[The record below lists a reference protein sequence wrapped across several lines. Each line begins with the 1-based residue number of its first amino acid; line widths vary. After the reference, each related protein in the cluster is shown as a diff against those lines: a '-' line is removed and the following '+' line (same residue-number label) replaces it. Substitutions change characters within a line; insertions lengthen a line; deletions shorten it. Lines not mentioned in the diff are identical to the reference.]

1 VSGHIVELVRSKEG
15 LDRRRTRRRVSR
27 TFTRLYLDSHIRK
40 QLLTIVRRLRVDALG
55 TDERAKEL
63 DAIIRRLETRAGEL
77 RGWAG
82 LRSLVAKLPG
92 LSAVVPAIAGVTW
105 GVVSGAGVPSELQVA
120 RTPIVVIAVIALIAL
135 FGVWL
140 PSVNLGFV
148 VKRALLAG
156 GSLPNE
162 RVYLTEESTLVWGE
176 GNVAWMGFPPVNV
189 YRLEDQAAAALG
201 FRKRREPPLDLI
213 LQTVAGGY
221 LMAGILLANLA
232 LFLGQLNWSWGW
244 GLLWSVTL
252 ALVISFVFIGM
263 YFPNTRAAIEQMVG
277 GPRAWRHRV
286 SAGLC

>member
-1 VSGHIVELVRSKEG
+1 VPPSGPDSAHALRTLLEPVEALLTAYREVRLHVEGLPRLGVVPVADTTRIPAGASGHVDELSRIKEG
-15 LDRRRTRRRVSR
+15 PDRRRTRRRVSR

-40 QLLTIVRRLRVDALG
+40 QLLTTVRRLRVEALG

-82 LRSLVAKLPG
+82 LRSLVIKLPG
-92 LSAVVPAIAGVTW
+92 LSAVIPAIAGVIW
-105 GVVSGAGVPSELQVA
+105 GVVSGAGVPSELQAA

-162 RVYLTEESTLVWGE
+162 RAYLTEESTLVWGE
-176 GNVAWMGFPPVNV
+176 GRVAWTGFPPVNV
-189 YRLEDQAAAALG
+189 YRW
-201 FRKRREPPLDLI
+201 KTRRPPPSAFESDE
-213 LQTVAGGY
+213 
-221 LMAGILLANLA
+221 NLH
-232 LFLGQLNWSWGW
+232 S
-244 GLLWSVTL
+244 
-252 ALVISFVFIGM
+252 I
-263 YFPNTRAAIEQMVG
+263 
-277 GPRAWRHRV
+277 
-286 SAGLC
+286 